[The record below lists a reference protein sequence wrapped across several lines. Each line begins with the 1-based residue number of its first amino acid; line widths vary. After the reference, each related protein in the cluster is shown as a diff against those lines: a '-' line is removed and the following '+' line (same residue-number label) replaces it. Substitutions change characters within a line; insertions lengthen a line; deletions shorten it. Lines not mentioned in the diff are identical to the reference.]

1 MRHPADDRAIRL
13 FRDTFGGEPDALARA
28 PGRVNL
34 IGDHTDYNDGFVLPM
49 AIDRVT
55 VIAFRDRQDS
65 VVDLAS
71 EHGERAAFDLRSI
84 AHGDPRWAEYV
95 RGMAWSLGGDDRIE
109 PRGWDGAIASDVP
122 IGAGLSSSAALEVAA
137 GMVLDRAAVPGASK
151 VALALAAQRAE
162 REWVGMECGIMDQ
175 MVVASAVDGHALL
188 LDCRTLDTTD
198 VPIPGDVSVVV
209 LDTSTRRELTSSAY
223 NERRAT
229 CDRVASLLGVE
240 RLRDATMGDL
250 DAHLSAL
257 TDVEFR
263 RARHV
268 ITENQR
274 VLDAADALVAG
285 DATEVG
291 RLMSESHASLR
302 DDFEVSSDELDA
314 IVAAAAGDPGC
325 LGARMTGAGF
335 GGCGVAI
342 VRRDDLDGF
351 LAHATDDYRRR
362 TGLEASVYACDP
374 SEGASV
380 RPVA

>member
-1 MRHPADDRAIRL
+1 
-13 FRDTFGGEPDALARA
+13 
-28 PGRVNL
+28 
-34 IGDHTDYNDGFVLPM
+34 
-49 AIDRVT
+49 
-55 VIAFRDRQDS
+55 
-65 VVDLAS
+65 
-71 EHGERAAFDLRSI
+71 
-84 AHGDPRWAEYV
+84 
-95 RGMAWSLGGDDRIE
+95 
-109 PRGWDGAIASDVP
+109 
-122 IGAGLSSSAALEVAA
+122 
-137 GMVLDRAAVPGASK
+137 
-151 VALALAAQRAE
+151 
-162 REWVGMECGIMDQ
+162 

-209 LDTSTRRELTSSAY
+209 LDTSTRRELTSSVY
-223 NERRAT
+223 NDRRAT

-240 RLRDATMGDL
+240 RLRDATMDDL

-285 DATEVG
+285 DAAEVG

-314 IVAAAAGDPGC
+314 IVTAAAGDPEC

-342 VRRDDLDGF
+342 VRRDGLDGF